1 MRLLLTRSGGWSRRL
16 GGPLQRHLRS
26 ADTPRVSRVKYVQMF
41 ALGDGSHVAAFQA
54 SGVAVCEAFA
64 EGLREQQLDNRH
76 SELRLFAQAADSG
89 EHVLVEVFDDREG
102 FERAEVHIPTAVG
115 DLTHHARALLVLDTL
130 TTAASR
136 LGVLRGWPS
145 AAVAAAR
152 EHALDRGLSYA
163 WAGAWKK
170 NRSRVL
176 EARAAYRITG
186 EGAGRAS
193 LQLRR
198 VGDDHLTTWS
208 PQATA
213 WQSWE
218 GFKRSAATLRW
229 AGDGLVQVMPYAAPF
244 GVYESILELRPSD
257 EPAGAADLI
266 DPDDRRR
273 APDELR
279 PRVDLRVNDDTTREI
294 MATGGGPTNYVPQA
308 YWRTLHELF
317 SQLGGAEWHE
327 WWAEADLPTLEISWS
342 AAVQENRLCVR
353 RSKHKLIA
361 RIERTGA
368 SLRDGDAAHA
378 ALTDLAEL
386 MTVVQRRLGLGTPPA
401 LQHPHS

>member
-1 MRLLLTRSGGWSRRL
+1 
-16 GGPLQRHLRS
+16 
-26 ADTPRVSRVKYVQMF
+26 VKYVQMF
-41 ALGDGSHVAAFQA
+41 ALGNGSHVAAFQA

-64 EGLREQQLDNRH
+64 EGLREQQIDSRH

-102 FERAEVHIPTAVG
+102 FERAEVHVPTVVG

-130 TTAASR
+130 TAAASR

-152 EHALDRGLSYA
+152 EHTLDRGLSYA

-170 NRSRVL
+170 NRSRDL
-176 EARAAYRITG
+176 EARAAYQITS

-208 PQATA
+208 PQAAA
-213 WQSWE
+213 WQSWA

-229 AGDGLVQVMPYAAPF
+229 AGDELVQVVPYAAPF
-244 GVYESILELRPSD
+244 GIYESTLELRPSD
-257 EPAGAADLI
+257 EPAGASDLI
-266 DPDDRRR
+266 DPDSRRP
-273 APDELR
+273 AADEPR
-279 PRVDLRVNDDTTREI
+279 PRVVLRVKDDTTRDI
-294 MATGGGPTNYVPQA
+294 MAIGGGPTNYVPEA
-308 YWRTLHELF
+308 YWQTLHELF
-317 SQLGGAEWHE
+317 SQLRDAEWHA
-327 WWAEADLPTLEISWS
+327 WWAEGDLPILEISWS
-342 AAVQENRLCVR
+342 AAVHENRLFVR
-353 RSKHKLIA
+353 RSKDKVIA

-368 SLRDGDAAHA
+368 SLHDGDAAQA
-378 ALTDLAEL
+378 ARTDLTEL
-386 MTVVQRRLGLGTPPA
+386 MTVVQRRLNLGTPPV
-401 LQHPHS
+401 LKGPHSSLDQ